1 MSFFHYP
8 SSIFICL
15 ALAIAKA
22 SLGTS
27 FVIVEPAAIY
37 ALSLTFTG
45 DTKLVLHPI
54 KALLPIIVLY
64 FDFPS

>member
-1 MSFFHYP
+1 MSFSLPNFQYLL
-8 SSIFICL
+8 CL

-22 SLGTS
+22 FLGTS

-45 DTKLVLHPI
+45 DTKI
-54 KALLPIIVLY
+54 SIASYKSIIAY
-64 FDFPS
+64 YSFKF